1 MAEDRQRSEVN
12 NDVAKDIEEALLA
25 RRQERGKVVAERNR
39 KRKRRTILV
48 FILSFALLATLCGR
62 DIIRLKAENREL
74 KQQQAE
80 LEKKRDDLKDEL
92 SRTGDKEYIRDQAR
106 KQLRLM
112 NPGEILFTFEDEEED

>member
-1 MAEDRQRSEVN
+1 MAEDRRISEVN
-12 NDVAKDIEEALLA
+12 DDVAKDIEEALSA

-62 DIIRLKAENREL
+62 DIISLKAENREL
-74 KQQQAE
+74 KKQQAE

-106 KQLRLM
+106 RQLKLM
-112 NPGEILFTFEDEEED
+112 NPGEILFTFEDED